1 MRRSCTVAD
10 AAAVAAEVRATVPA
24 AASVADAV
32 AAIVEDVRLR
42 GNAAV
47 AEYEHRFGASGGQ
60 RRRRALRRL
69 VPSLRP
75 ASRRRSTRSIPRSAA
90 R

>member
-1 MRRSCTVAD
+1 MRRSCTVAE

-24 AASVADAV
+24 AESVADEV

-47 AEYEHRFGASGGQ
+47 AEYEYRFGDGQ
-60 RRRRALRRL
+60 WGRVPAGAAARSARRARPWACGRR
-69 VPSLRP
+69 
-75 ASRRRSTRSIPRSAA
+75 
-90 R
+90 

>member
-47 AEYEHRFGASGGQ
+47 AEYERRFGDGAAGG
-60 RRRRALRRL
+60 RVAVRRAG
-69 VPSLRP
+69 
-75 ASRRRSTRSIPRSAA
+75 SRRRSTPSIPTSAG